1 MGLDYAKTIEKWDVL
16 EATISGPNEGN
27 PFCDQWIKGTFCCKN
42 EKKTVDGFY
51 DGDGI
56 YKVRFMPSFT
66 DEYTFEI
73 EASFDINAG
82 EDVPDKEVP
91 EYKLG
96 TADGGKAAEK
106 CAVRNIL
113 TGIFTVIP
121 PSADNHGP
129 VRVAGTYYLVYED
142 GTPYHCIGTTC
153 YVWNLQNEELQKQT
167 LKTLEENA
175 FNKIRFCIFP
185 KHYDY
190 NLHEPITYPY
200 EGTPCDSTVLN
211 ENNFAEYN
219 GCAPG
224 NDWDFTRFNPAHFQH
239 IEKCIQAL
247 MNLGIES
254 TALGFTAGFTGDEI
268 IRRLEEMGVRNGFI
282 QVGEG
287 FSRINLK
294 LKSIDGTEING
305 QGPKIG
311 TDKVD
316 LLMKQLGELGQGDV
330 LFLSGSIPSSMPDD
344 AYQKIMAML
353 DGRGVRIAVDATR
366 DLLMKVLPYHPF
378 LIKPNNHELG
388 EIFGVELKDRQSVI
402 PYGKKLQKMGAVNVL
417 ISMAGEGAVLIA
429 ENGDVYEEPAPK
441 GKLINGVGAGDS
453 MVAGFMA
460 GYMEKQDYEYAFH
473 MGIAAGSASAF
484 SENLATREEI
494 EAVYQQ
500 ITGKDQEERKK

>member
-1 MGLDYAKTIEKWDVL
+1 MIYTVTFNPSLDYIV
-16 EATISGPNEGN
+16 
-27 PFCDQWIKGTFCCKN
+27 
-42 EKKTVDGFY
+42 TVNDFMT
-51 DGDGI
+51 GI
-56 YKVRFMPSFT
+56 VNRTSK
-66 DEYTFEI
+66 EI
-73 EASFDINAG
+73 IF
-82 EDVPDKEVP
+82 P
-91 EYKLG
+91 
-96 TADGGKAAEK
+96 GGK
-106 CAVRNIL
+106 
-113 TGIFTVIP
+113 GINV
-121 PSADNHGP
+121 SM
-129 VRVAGTYYLVYED
+129 V
-142 GTPYHCIGTTC
+142 
-153 YVWNLQNEELQKQT
+153 
-167 LKTLEENA
+167 LK
-175 FNKIRFCIFP
+175 
-185 KHYDY
+185 
-190 NLHEPITYPY
+190 
-200 EGTPCDSTVLN
+200 
-211 ENNFAEYN
+211 
-219 GCAPG
+219 
-224 NDWDFTRFNPAHFQH
+224 
-239 IEKCIQAL
+239 
-247 MNLGIES
+247 NLGCEN
-254 TALGFTAGFTGDEI
+254 TALGFMAGFTGREI
-268 IRRLEEMGVRNGFI
+268 IRLLEEKGISTDFI
-282 QVGEG
+282 HVAEG
-287 FSRINLK
+287 TSRINVK
-294 LKSIDGTEING
+294 LRAQKETEING

-402 PYGKKLQKMGAVNVL
+402 PYGKKLQEMGAVNVL